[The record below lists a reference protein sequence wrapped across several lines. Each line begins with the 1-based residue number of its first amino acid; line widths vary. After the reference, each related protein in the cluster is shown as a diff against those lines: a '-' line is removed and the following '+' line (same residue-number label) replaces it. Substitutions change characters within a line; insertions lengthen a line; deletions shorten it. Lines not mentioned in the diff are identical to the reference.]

1 MENKNFKID
10 SSLLLIVTMLLVIGV
25 VMVYSASSF
34 KALQA
39 YHDSHH
45 FFKNHFFRVLAGLIL
60 MLVVAHINYRFWL
73 NISPLLLLVSFCMLV
88 YLLLSPSVPVIRG
101 SRRWLPMGPVMF
113 QASDFARLAL
123 VLFLSLSL
131 GVSNFVRPKSIRSFA
146 FHLGIIGFIVVP
158 ILLQPDAGTAVL
170 ITFIALTILFI
181 AGERLWYL
189 FVLACGALPVLALIL
204 LKNPY
209 QWARIIKFIDALKGE
224 RVHWQVGQ
232 SLIAFGN
239 GSLFGQGLGSGQQKY
254 DFLPD
259 PFTDFIFAI
268 VGEELGLIGTTIV
281 LALITILI
289 WNCFKLAQNAPD
301 FQGKIL
307 GAGVALN
314 IGIYALTNMG
324 VVLGL
329 LPTTGIPMPFLSY
342 GGSALMVNMFF
353 IGILMN
359 IAEQSRMRS
368 QWRPVRSH
376 SNRRRVSVRHA

>member
-1 MENKNFKID
+1 MENKNLKID
-10 SSLLLIVTMLLVIGV
+10 SSLFLIILMLLVIGV

-34 KALQA
+34 KALEA

-45 FFKNHFFRVLAGLIL
+45 FLKNHLFRVLAGLIL
-60 MLVVAHINYRFWL
+60 MFVVAHVNYRFWL
-73 NISPLLLLVSFCMLV
+73 NISPLLLLISFCMLV

-101 SRRWLPMGPVMF
+101 SRRWLAMGPVMF
-113 QASDFARLAL
+113 QVSDFARLAL

-131 GVSNFVRPKSIRSFA
+131 GASNFVQPKSVRSFA
-146 FHLGIIGFIVVP
+146 FHLGVIGFTVVP

-170 ITFIALTILFI
+170 ITFIALAILFI

-189 FVLACGALPVLALIL
+189 LVLACSALPVLAFVLM
-204 LKNPY
+204 KNPY
-209 QWARIIKFIDALKGE
+209 QWERIERYIDALQGKS
-224 RVHWQVGQ
+224 VHWQVDQ

-239 GSLFGQGLGSGQQKY
+239 GSFFGQGLGSGQQKY

-259 PFTDFIFAI
+259 PFTDFILAI

-281 LALITILI
+281 LALFTILI
-289 WNCFKLAQNAPD
+289 YNCFKLAKNAPD

-307 GAGVALN
+307 GTGVALN

-359 IAEQSRMRS
+359 IAEQSR
-368 QWRPVRSH
+368 QARSH
-376 SNRRRVSVRHA
+376 SSSRRVSVRYA